1 MRIDDYAFEQT
12 ARVVYTMNNSARE
25 KFDSWEDLR
34 SYMISMVYQYVGK
47 HTHFATGGFVLTFS
61 RSSVD
66 KDDWYVTASVQPYT
80 AVRYIERVNK
90 QLKKIRDFAAFEEF
104 A

>member
-12 ARVVYTMNNSARE
+12 AQVVYTMNNSARE
-25 KFDSWEDLR
+25 QYDSWEDLR
-34 SYMISMVYQYVGK
+34 SFMISMAYQYVGK

-66 KDDWYVTASVQPYT
+66 SDDWYVTASVQPYT
-80 AVRYIERVNK
+80 ALRYIERVNK
-90 QLKKIRDFAAFEEF
+90 QLNSIRELAV
-104 A
+104 

>member
-12 ARVVYTMNNSARE
+12 AQVVYTMNNSARE
-25 KFDSWEDLR
+25 QYDSWEDLR
-34 SYMISMVYQYVGK
+34 SFMISMAHQYVGK

-66 KDDWYVTASVQPYT
+66 SDDCYVTASVQPYT
-80 AVRYIERVNK
+80 ALRYIEKVNK
-90 QLKKIRDFAAFEEF
+90 QLNSIRELTA
-104 A
+104 

>member
-12 ARVVYTMNNSARE
+12 AQVVYTMNNSARE
-25 KFDSWEDLR
+25 QYDSWEDLR
-34 SYMISMVYQYVGK
+34 SFMISMAHQYVGK

-66 KDDWYVTASVQPYT
+66 KNDWFVTASVQPYT
-80 AVRYIERVNK
+80 ALRYIEKVNK
-90 QLKKIRDFAAFEEF
+90 QINSIRELTA
-104 A
+104 

>member
-12 ARVVYTMNNSARE
+12 AQVVYTMNNSARE
-25 KFDSWEDLR
+25 QYDSWEDLR
-34 SYMISMVYQYVGK
+34 SFMISMAYQYVGK

-66 KDDWYVTASVQPYT
+66 KNDWFVTASVQPYT
-80 AVRYIERVNK
+80 ALRYIEKVNK
-90 QLKKIRDFAAFEEF
+90 QINSIRELTA
-104 A
+104 

>member
-12 ARVVYTMNNSARE
+12 AQVVYIMNESARE
-25 KFDSWEDLR
+25 QYDSWEDLR
-34 SYMISMVYQYVGK
+34 SFMISMVYQYGGK

-66 KDDWYVTASVQPYT
+66 RDDWYVTASVHPYT
-80 AVRYIERVNK
+80 ALRYIEKVNK
-90 QLKKIRDFAAFEEF
+90 QLNSIRELAA
-104 A
+104 